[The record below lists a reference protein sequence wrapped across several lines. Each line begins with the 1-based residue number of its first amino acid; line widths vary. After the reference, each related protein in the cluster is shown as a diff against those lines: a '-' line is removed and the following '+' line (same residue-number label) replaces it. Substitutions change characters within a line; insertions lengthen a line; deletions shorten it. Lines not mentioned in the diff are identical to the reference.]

1 VTQDA
6 SQTLD
11 VEDGAGRAFES
22 FVVEH
27 RIRLVRLAAMVCGDL
42 GEAEDIVQTALLRAW
57 RSRSAL
63 RDDARLRPW
72 LDRIVV
78 REASRERRFRVAWLG
93 RLVRSDRDDASGAEG
108 PELVDEVASRFPE
121 RLALRQAFER
131 LGPRHRAVVV
141 LHLHAGYTLADTAE
155 ILGIPQETARSRM
168 RVARDHLRGALAGGP
183 Q

>member
-1 VTQDA
+1 MTQDA
-6 SQTLD
+6 SQILD
-11 VEDGAGRAFES
+11 VEDGAGRALES

-42 GEAEDIVQTALLRAW
+42 SEAEDIVQTAIMRAW

-78 REASRERRFRVAWLG
+78 REASRERRIRIAWLG
-93 RLVRSDRDDASGAEG
+93 RLVRPDRDEASDSERH
-108 PELVDEVASRFPE
+108 ELVDEVATRFPE

-168 RVARDHLRGALAGGP
+168 RVARDQLRGALAGGP
-183 Q
+183 R